1 MKTLAA
7 SFVKDASGAT
17 AVEYALIAGLLSI
30 VIVLA
35 AATLGDNLEAS
46 FDRVADR
53 VSAATTP

>member
-17 AVEYALIAGLLSI
+17 AVENALIAGLLSI

>member
-7 SFVKDASGAT
+7 SLVKDASGAT